1 MSNTTMTDTSARADA
16 FARALTSAGVSAQDF
31 KTALASLNG
40 VLGDTARGL
49 STLAAAQKSGDTA
62 MQAEESAH
70 ENRMAQTRQT
80 SYQKQRQDLTAQCRT
95 TEDTLTGSLDRQ
107 ERTTDTSLERMRVL
121 WRAFGQNITNF
132 WTSFWQDLAAG
143 AGFQQI
149 LKNFLSML
157 SQMAI
162 QLGTMIMLAA
172 VALSTVPIFGQLS
185 AGAGLAAGAALTA
198 FGGLLQGLA
207 SRVGSSGKGSAAT
220 GSALG
225 GSGSSSGGWAGVSPS
240 VDTGGRTI
248 VINIEAGGS
257 LDTADTIAA
266 RVTRALRLGESLGY

>member
-1 MSNTTMTDTSARADA
+1 MPA
-16 FARALTSAGVSAQDF
+16 
-31 KTALASLNG
+31 
-40 VLGDTARGL
+40 
-49 STLAAAQKSGDTA
+49 
-62 MQAEESAH
+62 
-70 ENRMAQTRQT
+70 
-80 SYQKQRQDLTAQCRT
+80 
-95 TEDTLTGSLDRQ
+95 
-107 ERTTDTSLERMRVL
+107 
-121 WRAFGQNITNF
+121 
-132 WTSFWQDLAAG
+132 
-143 AGFQQI
+143 
-149 LKNFLSML
+149 
-157 SQMAI
+157 
-162 QLGTMIMLAA
+162 
-172 VALSTVPIFGQLS
+172 S